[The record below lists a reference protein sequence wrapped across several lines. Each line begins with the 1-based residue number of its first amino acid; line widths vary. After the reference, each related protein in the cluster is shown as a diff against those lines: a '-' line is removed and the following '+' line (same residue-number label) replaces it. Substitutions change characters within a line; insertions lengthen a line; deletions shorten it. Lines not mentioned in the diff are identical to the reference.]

1 MQHLIQEI
9 NCLQMIIRFITI
21 GKSSF
26 FVRSNNLF
34 FMAAL
39 IGLLLI
45 SNVTPIW
52 AAQLDAKIGTR
63 AESATPTFKFLRT
76 IFVEYPEGGEL
87 ADLLRG
93 KDVIVTFEAD
103 STTPGVSEL
112 ISMINKNLSQD
123 LDSTV
128 FVTDLSLTY
137 RAHLAGRGDSAA
149 VDYKITLI
157 PTITNYVL
165 RQATNSSAAI
175 VDSHWRGIS
184 VNQPVIITSQEIG
197 GVDVNTPSW
206 LFEKEIPDMYSKI
219 IGTGAKDILNTPLID
234 ASAILEQPL
243 SNWHHLFD
251 PSGTISES
259 SKFGYQGEKVVLT
272 SFTMGESSLREGIQ
286 TEREHEVEF
295 TLDKPYVI
303 RSVESASSA
312 NIQMDGFV
320 TETTIEGVE
329 YFGSSPEVPE
339 GAATTSTGGFPV
351 YIIYGMAGAGGA
363 VAVMIL
369 FWSDRKLKKKY
380 EG

>member
-1 MQHLIQEI
+1 M
-9 NCLQMIIRFITI
+9 IRFITI
-21 GKSSF
+21 GKSCF
-26 FVRSNNLF
+26 FVRSSNLF
-34 FMAAL
+34 FVAGL
-39 IGLLLI
+39 IGVLVI

-52 AAQLDAKIGTR
+52 AAQLDSKIGTK
-63 AESATPTFKFLRT
+63 AESAQPTFKFLRT
-76 IFVEYPEGGEL
+76 IFIEYPEGGEL

-93 KDVIVTFEAD
+93 KDVVINFEAD
-103 STTPGVSEL
+103 STTPGVSDL

-123 LDSTV
+123 LDSAV

-149 VDYKITLI
+149 VDYKITII
-157 PTITNYVL
+157 PTMINYVL

-175 VDSHWRGIS
+175 IDSHWRGIS
-184 VNQPVIITSQEIG
+184 VNQPVIITSPDSG
-197 GVDVNTPSW
+197 KVDINTPGW
-206 LFEKEIPDMYSKI
+206 LFEKEAPEVYSKI
-219 IGTGAKDILNTPLID
+219 IGTEAKDVLNTPLID
-234 ASAILEQPL
+234 ASDILKQPL

-251 PSGTISES
+251 ATGTISEAT
-259 SKFGYQGEKVVLT
+259 KFGYQGEKVVIT
-272 SFTMGESSLREGIQ
+272 SFTMGESSLREGIL
-286 TEREHEVEF
+286 EAREHEVEF

-339 GAATTSTGGFPV
+339 GVATPSTGGFPV

-369 FWSDRKLKKKY
+369 FWSDRKLKKKQQ
-380 EG
+380 G

>member
-1 MQHLIQEI
+1 MT
-9 NCLQMIIRFITI
+9 IRFITI

-26 FVRSNNLF
+26 FVRNNNLF

-45 SNVTPIW
+45 TNVTPIW
-52 AAQLDAKIGTR
+52 AAQLDATIGTK

-93 KDVIVTFEAD
+93 KDVVITFEAD
-103 STTPGVSEL
+103 STTPGISDL

-137 RAHLAGRGDSAA
+137 RAHIAGRGDSAA
-149 VDYKITLI
+149 VDYKITMT

-165 RQATNSSAAI
+165 REATDTTAAI

-184 VNQPVIITSQEIG
+184 VNQPVIIIS
-197 GVDVNTPSW
+197 VDSGKVDINTPSW
-206 LFEKEIPDMYSKI
+206 LFEKETPEVYSKI
-219 IGTGAKDILNTPLID
+219 IGTEAKDVLNAPLID
-234 ASAILEQPL
+234 ASYILEQPL
-243 SNWHHLFD
+243 SNWHRLFD
-251 PSGTISES
+251 PTGTLSES
-259 SKFGYQGEKVVLT
+259 NKFGYQGEAVVIT

-286 TEREHEVEF
+286 EAREHEVEF
-295 TLDKPYVI
+295 TLDKPYII
-303 RSVESASSA
+303 RSVESADSA

-369 FWSDRKLKKKY
+369 FWSDRKLKRKQA
-380 EG
+380 G

>member
-1 MQHLIQEI
+1 
-9 NCLQMIIRFITI
+9 MIIRFITI

-26 FVRSNNLF
+26 FVRNENLF
-34 FMAAL
+34 FVVGL

-52 AAQLDAKIGTR
+52 AAQLDAKIGTK
-63 AESATPTFKFLRT
+63 AESAQPTFKFLRT
-76 IFVEYPEGGEL
+76 VFVEYPEGGDL

-93 KDVIVTFEAD
+93 KDIVITFEAN
-103 STTPGVSEL
+103 STTPGVSDL

-149 VDYKITLI
+149 VDYKIIMT

-165 RQATNSSAAI
+165 REATDTTAAL
-175 VDSHWRGIS
+175 VDSRWRGMA
-184 VNQPVIITSQEIG
+184 VNQPVIITNTEFG
-197 GVDVNTPSW
+197 KVDINTPGW
-206 LFEKEIPDMYSKI
+206 LFENEAPEVYSKI
-219 IGTGAKDILNTPLID
+219 IGTEVKDILNAPLID
-234 ASAILEQPL
+234 ASRILEQPL

-251 PSGTISES
+251 PSGTISEA

-286 TEREHEVEF
+286 TEREHAVEF

-303 RSVESASSA
+303 RSVESADSA

-320 TETTIEGVE
+320 TETTVEGVE
-329 YFGSSPEVPE
+329 YFGSSPKVPE

-369 FWSDRKLKKKY
+369 FWSDRKLKRKQA
-380 EG
+380 G

>member
-1 MQHLIQEI
+1 MT
-9 NCLQMIIRFITI
+9 IRFITI

-34 FMAAL
+34 FIAAL

-52 AAQLDAKIGTR
+52 AAQLDAKIGTK
-63 AESATPTFKFLRT
+63 AESSTPTFKFLRT

-93 KDVIVTFEAD
+93 KDVVVTFEAD
-103 STTPGVSEL
+103 STTPGVLDL
-112 ISMINKNLSQD
+112 ISLINKNLSQD

-184 VNQPVIITSQEIG
+184 VNQPVIITSQETG
-197 GVDVNTPSW
+197 DVDVNTPGW
-206 LFEKEIPDMYSKI
+206 LFEKEIPDVYSKI
-219 IGTGAKDILNTPLID
+219 IGTDAKDILNTPLID
-234 ASAILEQPL
+234 AKDILEQPL

-251 PSGTISES
+251 PSGTISEA
-259 SKFGYQGEKVVLT
+259 SKFGYQGEKVVIT
-272 SFTMGESSLREGIQ
+272 SFAMGESSLREGIQ
-286 TEREHEVEF
+286 EAREHEVEF
-295 TLDKPYVI
+295 TLDRPYVI

-329 YFGSSPEVPE
+329 YFGSSPQVPE

-369 FWSDRKLKKKY
+369 FWSDRKLKRKQ

>member
-1 MQHLIQEI
+1 
-9 NCLQMIIRFITI
+9 
-21 GKSSF
+21 
-26 FVRSNNLF
+26 
-34 FMAAL
+34 MAAL

-45 SNVTPIW
+45 SSVTPIW

-76 IFVEYPEGGEL
+76 IFIEYQEGGEL

-93 KDVIVTFEAD
+93 KDVVITFEAD
-103 STTPGVSEL
+103 STTPGVSDL

-149 VDYKITLI
+149 VDYKIILT

-184 VNQPVIITSQEIG
+184 VNQPVIITSQEAG
-197 GVDVNTPSW
+197 DVDINTPGQ
-206 LFEKEIPDMYSKI
+206 LFEKETPDVYSKI
-219 IGTGAKDILNTPLID
+219 IGTDAKDILDTPLLD
-234 ASAILEQPL
+234 AKDILAQPL

-251 PSGTISES
+251 ATGTISEA
-259 SKFGYQGEKVVLT
+259 SKFGYQGEKVVIT

-286 TEREHEVEF
+286 EAREHEVEF
-295 TLDKPYVI
+295 TLDRPYVI

-339 GAATTSTGGFPV
+339 GVSTTSTGGFPV

-369 FWSDRKLKKKY
+369 FWSDRKLKRKQAN
-380 EG
+380 